1 MLKKGAKKM
10 KKLKWGILGPGN
22 IARDFAQALNR
33 VNGEVYAVA
42 SRSKERAEKFAKE
55 NNVKKAYGS
64 YDEIIKDEDIDV
76 VYIATPHS
84 NHYEY
89 IIKSLNNNKH
99 VLCEKAITVNQK
111 ELEEALKIARKKNL
125 VLEEAMTLFHMPL
138 YEKVIKKINN
148 EDLGK
153 VNMVQVSFGS
163 FKEYDENNRF
173 FNLDLAGGA
182 LLDIGTYALSFARYF
197 LSSMPEEILSTVK
210 KSSTGVD
217 EQSGIILKTKE
228 EEMAVISLAFRSK
241 MPKRGIVSCDNG
253 FITIDNFPRANKATI
268 NYLDGTVE
276 GIECGEEEKAL
287 DYEVSFMESRINEN
301 KDSKSIELTYDVT
314 KIMNKLRK
322 DWEIIYPFEK

>member
-1 MLKKGAKKM
+1 M

-42 SRSKERAEKFAKE
+42 SRNKERAEKFARE

-64 YDEIIKDEDIDV
+64 YDEIIKDKDIDV

-99 VLCEKAITVNQK
+99 VLCEKAITVNER
-111 ELEEALKIARKKNL
+111 ELEEALKIAREKNL

-138 YEKVIKKINN
+138 YEKVIKKINK

-210 KSSTGVD
+210 KAKTGVD
-217 EQSGIILKTKE
+217 EESGIILKTKE
-228 EEMAVISLAFRSK
+228 DEIATISLAFRSK

-276 GIECGEEEKAL
+276 VIECGEEEKAL
-287 DYEVSFMESRINEN
+287 DYEVIFMEEKIKEN
-301 KDSKSIELTYDVT
+301 KESNSIELTYDVT
-314 KIMNKLRK
+314 KIMNKVRK
-322 DWEIIYPFEK
+322 DWGIVYPFEK

>member
-1 MLKKGAKKM
+1 M

-42 SRSKERAEKFAKE
+42 SRNKERAEQFARE

-64 YDEIIKDEDIDV
+64 YDEIIKDKDIDV

-99 VLCEKAITVNQK
+99 VLCEKAITVNER
-111 ELEEALKIARKKNL
+111 ELEEALKIAREKNL
-125 VLEEAMTLFHMPL
+125 VLEESMTLFHMPL
-138 YEKVIKKINN
+138 YEKVIKKINK

-210 KSSTGVD
+210 KAKTGVD
-217 EQSGIILKTKE
+217 EESGIILKTKE
-228 EEMAVISLAFRSK
+228 DEIATISLAFRSK

-268 NYLDGTVE
+268 NYLDGAVE
-276 GIECGEEEKAL
+276 VIECGEEEKAL
-287 DYEVSFMESRINEN
+287 DYEVIFMEERIKEN
-301 KDSKSIELTYDVT
+301 KESNSIDLTYDVT
-314 KIMNKLRK
+314 KIMNKVRK
-322 DWEIIYPFEK
+322 DWGIVYPFEK

>member
-1 MLKKGAKKM
+1 M

-42 SRSKERAEKFAKE
+42 SRNKERAEKFARE

-64 YDEIIKDEDIDV
+64 YDEIIKDKDIDV

-99 VLCEKAITVNQK
+99 VLCEKAITVNER
-111 ELEEALKIARKKNL
+111 ELEEVLKIARENNL

-138 YEKVIKKINN
+138 YEKVIKKINK

-210 KSSTGVD
+210 KAKTGVD
-217 EQSGIILKTKE
+217 EESGIILKTKE
-228 EEMAVISLAFRSK
+228 DEIATISLAFRSK

-268 NYLDGTVE
+268 NYLDGAVE
-276 GIECGEEEKAL
+276 VIECGEEEKAL
-287 DYEVSFMESRINEN
+287 DYEVIFMEERIKEN
-301 KDSKSIELTYDVT
+301 KESNSIELTYDVT
-314 KIMNKLRK
+314 KIMNKVRK
-322 DWEIIYPFEK
+322 DWGIVYPFEK

>member
-1 MLKKGAKKM
+1 M

-42 SRSKERAEKFAKE
+42 SRNKERAEQFARE

-64 YDEIIKDEDIDV
+64 YDEIIKDKDIDV

-99 VLCEKAITVNQK
+99 VLCEKAITVNER
-111 ELEEALKIARKKNL
+111 ELEEVLKIAREKNL

-138 YEKVIKKINN
+138 YEKVIKKINK

-210 KSSTGVD
+210 KAKTGVD
-217 EQSGIILKTKE
+217 EESGIILKTKE
-228 EEMAVISLAFRSK
+228 DEIATISLAFRSK

-268 NYLDGTVE
+268 NYLDGAVE
-276 GIECGEEEKAL
+276 VIECGEEEKAL
-287 DYEVSFMESRINEN
+287 DYEVIFMEERIKEN
-301 KDSKSIELTYDVT
+301 KESNSIDLTYDVT
-314 KIMNKLRK
+314 KIMNKVRK
-322 DWEIIYPFEK
+322 DWGIVYPFEK

>member
-1 MLKKGAKKM
+1 M
-10 KKLKWGILGPGN
+10 KKLKWGILGPGS

-42 SRSKERAEKFAKE
+42 SRNKERAEKFARE

-64 YDEIIKDEDIDV
+64 YDEIIKDNDIDV

-99 VLCEKAITVNQK
+99 VLCEKAITVNER
-111 ELEEALKIARKKNL
+111 ELEEALKIAREKNL

-138 YEKVIKKINN
+138 YEKVIKKINK

-210 KSSTGVD
+210 KAKTGVD
-217 EQSGIILKTKE
+217 EESGIILKTKE
-228 EEMAVISLAFRSK
+228 DEIATISLAFRSK

-276 GIECGEEEKAL
+276 VIECGEEEKAL
-287 DYEVSFMESRINEN
+287 DYEVIFMEEGIKEN
-301 KDSKSIELTYDVT
+301 KESNSIDLTYDVT
-314 KIMNKLRK
+314 KIMNKVRK
-322 DWEIIYPFEK
+322 DWGIVYPFEK

>member
-1 MLKKGAKKM
+1 M
-10 KKLKWGILGPGN
+10 KKLKWGILGPGS

-42 SRSKERAEKFAKE
+42 SRNKERAEKFARE

-64 YDEIIKDEDIDV
+64 YDEIIKDKDIDV

-99 VLCEKAITVNQK
+99 VLCEKAITVNER
-111 ELEEALKIARKKNL
+111 ELEEALKIAREKNL

-210 KSSTGVD
+210 KAKTGVD
-217 EQSGIILKTKE
+217 EESGIILKTKE
-228 EEMAVISLAFRSK
+228 DEIATISLAFRSK

-268 NYLDGTVE
+268 NYLDGKVE
-276 GIECGEEEKAL
+276 VIECGEEEKAL
-287 DYEVSFMESRINEN
+287 DYEVIFMEEKINEN
-301 KDSKSIELTYDVT
+301 KESNSLDLTYDVT
-314 KIMNKLRK
+314 KIMNKVRK
-322 DWEIIYPFEK
+322 DWGIVYPFEK

>member
-1 MLKKGAKKM
+1 M

-22 IARDFAQALNR
+22 IARDFSQALNR

-42 SRSKERAEKFAKE
+42 SRNKERAEKFARE

-64 YDEIIKDEDIDV
+64 YDEIIKDKDIDV

-99 VLCEKAITVNQK
+99 VLCEKAITVNER
-111 ELEEALKIARKKNL
+111 ELEEALKIAREKNL

-210 KSSTGVD
+210 KAKTGVD
-217 EQSGIILKTKE
+217 EESGIILKTKE
-228 EEMAVISLAFRSK
+228 DEIATISLAFRSK

-268 NYLDGTVE
+268 NYLDGAVE
-276 GIECGEEEKAL
+276 VIECGEEEKAL
-287 DYEVSFMESRINEN
+287 DYEVIFMEERIKEN
-301 KDSKSIELTYDVT
+301 KESNSIDLTYDVT
-314 KIMNKLRK
+314 KIMNKVRK
-322 DWEIIYPFEK
+322 DWGIVYPFEK

>member
-1 MLKKGAKKM
+1 M

-42 SRSKERAEKFAKE
+42 SRNKERAEKFARE

-64 YDEIIKDEDIDV
+64 YDEIIKDKDIDV

-99 VLCEKAITVNQK
+99 VLCEKAITVNER
-111 ELEEALKIARKKNL
+111 ELEEALKIAREKNL

-138 YEKVIKKINN
+138 YEKVIKKINKK
-148 EDLGK
+148 DLGK

-210 KSSTGVD
+210 KAKTGVD
-217 EQSGIILKTKE
+217 EESGIILKTKE
-228 EEMAVISLAFRSK
+228 DEIATISLAFRSK

-276 GIECGEEEKAL
+276 VIECGEEEKAL
-287 DYEVSFMESRINEN
+287 DYEVIFMEEKINEN
-301 KDSKSIELTYDVT
+301 KESNSIELTYDV
-314 KIMNKLRK
+314 
-322 DWEIIYPFEK
+322 

>member
-1 MLKKGAKKM
+1 M

-42 SRSKERAEKFAKE
+42 SRNKERAEKFARE

-64 YDEIIKDEDIDV
+64 YDEIIKDKDIDV

-99 VLCEKAITVNQK
+99 VLCEKAITVNER
-111 ELEEALKIARKKNL
+111 ELEEALKIAREKNL

-138 YEKVIKKINN
+138 YEKVIKKINKK
-148 EDLGK
+148 DLGK
-153 VNMVQVSFGS
+153 VNIVQVSFGS

-210 KSSTGVD
+210 KAKTGVD
-217 EQSGIILKTKE
+217 EESGIILKTKE
-228 EEMAVISLAFRSK
+228 DEIATISLAFRSK

-276 GIECGEEEKAL
+276 VIECGEEEKAL
-287 DYEVSFMESRINEN
+287 DYEVIFMEEKINEN
-301 KDSKSIELTYDVT
+301 KESNSIELTYDVT
-314 KIMNKLRK
+314 KIMNKVRK
-322 DWEIIYPFEK
+322 DWGILYPFEK

>member
-1 MLKKGAKKM
+1 M

-42 SRSKERAEKFAKE
+42 SRNKERAEKFARE

-64 YDEIIKDEDIDV
+64 YDEIIKDKDIDV

-99 VLCEKAITVNQK
+99 VLCEKAITVNER
-111 ELEEALKIARKKNL
+111 ELEEALKIAREKNL

-138 YEKVIKKINN
+138 YEKVIKKINK

-210 KSSTGVD
+210 KAKTGVD
-217 EQSGIILKTKE
+217 EESGIILKTKE
-228 EEMAVISLAFRSK
+228 DEIATISLAFRSK

-276 GIECGEEEKAL
+276 VIECGEEEKAL
-287 DYEVSFMESRINEN
+287 DYEVIFMEEKIKEN
-301 KDSKSIELTYDVT
+301 KESNSIDLTYDVT
-314 KIMNKLRK
+314 KIMNKVRK
-322 DWEIIYPFEK
+322 DWGILYPFEK

>member
-1 MLKKGAKKM
+1 M

-42 SRSKERAEKFAKE
+42 SRNKERAEKFARE

-64 YDEIIKDEDIDV
+64 YDEIIKDKDIDV

-99 VLCEKAITVNQK
+99 VLCEKAITVNER
-111 ELEEALKIARKKNL
+111 ELEEALKIAREKNL

-210 KSSTGVD
+210 KAKTGVD
-217 EQSGIILKTKE
+217 EESGIILKTKE
-228 EEMAVISLAFRSK
+228 DEIATISLAFRSK

-268 NYLDGTVE
+268 NYLDGAVE
-276 GIECGEEEKAL
+276 VIECGEEEKAL
-287 DYEVSFMESRINEN
+287 DYEVIFMEERIKEN
-301 KDSKSIELTYDVT
+301 KESNSIELTYDVT
-314 KIMNKLRK
+314 KIMNKVRK
-322 DWEIIYPFEK
+322 DCGIVYPFEK

>member
-1 MLKKGAKKM
+1 M

-42 SRSKERAEKFAKE
+42 SRNKERAEQFARE

-64 YDEIIKDEDIDV
+64 YDEIIKDKDIDV

-99 VLCEKAITVNQK
+99 VLCEKAITVNEK
-111 ELEEALKIARKKNL
+111 ELEEALKIAREKNL

-138 YEKVIKKINN
+138 YEKVIKKINK

-210 KSSTGVD
+210 KAKTGVD
-217 EQSGIILKTKE
+217 EESGIILKTKE
-228 EEMAVISLAFRSK
+228 DEIATISLAFRSK

-268 NYLDGTVE
+268 NYLDGAVE
-276 GIECGEEEKAL
+276 VIECGEEEKAL
-287 DYEVSFMESRINEN
+287 DYEVIFMEERIKEN
-301 KDSKSIELTYDVT
+301 KESNSLDLTYDVT
-314 KIMNKLRK
+314 KIMNKVRK
-322 DWEIIYPFEK
+322 DWGIVYPFEK

>member
-1 MLKKGAKKM
+1 M
-10 KKLKWGILGPGN
+10 KKLKWGILGPGS

-42 SRSKERAEKFAKE
+42 SRNKERAEKFARE

-64 YDEIIKDEDIDV
+64 YDEIIKDKDIDV

-99 VLCEKAITVNQK
+99 VLCEKAITVNER
-111 ELEEALKIARKKNL
+111 ELEEALKIARENNL

-210 KSSTGVD
+210 KAKTGVD
-217 EQSGIILKTKE
+217 EESGIILKTKE
-228 EEMAVISLAFRSK
+228 DEVATISLAFRSK

-268 NYLDGTVE
+268 NYLDGAVE
-276 GIECGEEEKAL
+276 VIECGEEEKAL
-287 DYEVSFMESRINEN
+287 DYEVIFMEEKINEN
-301 KDSKSIELTYDVT
+301 KESNSIDLTYDVT
-314 KIMNKLRK
+314 KIMNKVRK
-322 DWEIIYPFEK
+322 DWGIDYPFEK

>member
-1 MLKKGAKKM
+1 M

-42 SRSKERAEKFAKE
+42 SRNKERAEKFARE

-64 YDEIIKDEDIDV
+64 YDEIIKDENIDV

-99 VLCEKAITVNQK
+99 VLCEKAITVNER
-111 ELEEALKIARKKNL
+111 ELQEALKIAREKNL

-210 KSSTGVD
+210 KAKTGVD

-228 EEMAVISLAFRSK
+228 EEIATISLAFRSK

-276 GIECGEEEKAL
+276 VIECGEEEKAL
-287 DYEVSFMESRINEN
+287 DYEVSFMEEKINEN
-301 KDSKSIELTYDVT
+301 KESNSIDLTYDVT
-314 KIMNKLRK
+314 KIMNKVRK
-322 DWEIIYPFEK
+322 DWGILYPFEK

>member
-1 MLKKGAKKM
+1 M

-42 SRSKERAEKFAKE
+42 SRNKERAEQFARE

-64 YDEIIKDEDIDV
+64 YDEIIKDKDIDV

-99 VLCEKAITVNQK
+99 VLCEKAITVNEK
-111 ELEEALKIARKKNL
+111 ELEEALKIAREKNL

-138 YEKVIKKINN
+138 YEKVIKKINK

-197 LSSMPEEILSTVK
+197 LSSMPDEILSTVK
-210 KSSTGVD
+210 KAKTGVD

-228 EEMAVISLAFRSK
+228 YEIATISLAFRSK

-276 GIECGEEEKAL
+276 VIECGEEEKAL
-287 DYEVSFMESRINEN
+287 DYEVSFMEEKINEN
-301 KDSKSIELTYDVT
+301 KESNSLELTYDVT
-314 KIMNKLRK
+314 KIMNKVRK
-322 DWEIIYPFEK
+322 DWGILYPFEK

>member
-1 MLKKGAKKM
+1 M

-42 SRSKERAEKFAKE
+42 SRNKERAEQFARK

-64 YDEIIKDEDIDV
+64 YDEIIKDKDIDV

-99 VLCEKAITVNQK
+99 VLCEKAITVNEK
-111 ELEEALKIARKKNL
+111 ELEEALKIAREKNL

-138 YEKVIKKINN
+138 YEKVIKKINK

-197 LSSMPEEILSTVK
+197 LSSMPDEILSTVK
-210 KSSTGVD
+210 KAKTGVD

-228 EEMAVISLAFRSK
+228 YEIATISLAFRSK

-268 NYLDGTVE
+268 KYLDGTVE
-276 GIECGEEEKAL
+276 VIECGEEEKAL
-287 DYEVSFMESRINEN
+287 DYEVIFMESRINEN
-301 KDSKSIELTYDVT
+301 KESNSLELTYDVT
-314 KIMNKLRK
+314 KIMNKVRK
-322 DWEIIYPFEK
+322 DWGIVYPFEK

>member
-1 MLKKGAKKM
+1 M
-10 KKLKWGILGPGN
+10 KKLKWGILGPGS

-42 SRSKERAEKFAKE
+42 SRNKERAEKFARE

-64 YDEIIKDEDIDV
+64 YDEIIKDKDIDV

-99 VLCEKAITVNQK
+99 VLCEKAITVNER
-111 ELEEALKIARKKNL
+111 ELEEALKIAREKNL

-138 YEKVIKKINN
+138 YEKVIKKINK

-182 LLDIGTYALSFARYF
+182 LLDVGTYALSFARYF

-210 KSSTGVD
+210 KAKTGVD
-217 EQSGIILKTKE
+217 EKSGIILKTKE
-228 EEMAVISLAFRSK
+228 DEIATISLAFRSK

-268 NYLDGTVE
+268 NYLDGKVE
-276 GIECGEEEKAL
+276 VIECGEEEKAL
-287 DYEVSFMESRINEN
+287 DYEVSFMEEKINEN
-301 KDSKSIELTYDVT
+301 KESNSIDLTYDVT
-314 KIMNKLRK
+314 KIMNKVRK
-322 DWEIIYPFEK
+322 DWGILYPFEK

>member
-1 MLKKGAKKM
+1 M

-42 SRSKERAEKFAKE
+42 SRNKERAEKFARE

-64 YDEIIKDEDIDV
+64 YDEIIKDKDIDV

-99 VLCEKAITVNQK
+99 VLCEKAITVNER
-111 ELEEALKIARKKNL
+111 ELEEALKIAREKNL
-125 VLEEAMTLFHMPL
+125 VLEEAMTLFYMPL
-138 YEKVIKKINN
+138 YEKVIKKINK

-210 KSSTGVD
+210 KAKTGVD
-217 EQSGIILKTKE
+217 EKSGIILKTKE
-228 EEMAVISLAFRSK
+228 DEIATISLAFRSK

-268 NYLDGTVE
+268 NYLDGKVE
-276 GIECGEEEKAL
+276 VIECGEEEKAL
-287 DYEVSFMESRINEN
+287 DYEVIFMEERIKEN
-301 KDSKSIELTYDVT
+301 KESNSLELTYDVT
-314 KIMNKLRK
+314 KIMNKVRK
-322 DWEIIYPFEK
+322 DWGIFYPFENN

>member
-1 MLKKGAKKM
+1 M
-10 KKLKWGILGPGN
+10 KKLKWGILGPGS

-42 SRSKERAEKFAKE
+42 SRSKERAEKFARE

-64 YDEIIKDEDIDV
+64 YDEIIKDKDIDV

-99 VLCEKAITVNQK
+99 VLCEKAITVNER
-111 ELEEALKIARKKNL
+111 ELEEALKIAREKNL

-138 YEKVIKKINN
+138 YEKVIKKINK

-210 KSSTGVD
+210 KAKTGVD
-217 EQSGIILKTKE
+217 EESGIILKTKE
-228 EEMAVISLAFRSK
+228 DEIATISLAFRSK

-276 GIECGEEEKAL
+276 VIECGEEEKAL
-287 DYEVSFMESRINEN
+287 DYEVIFMEEKINEN
-301 KDSKSIELTYDVT
+301 KESNSIELTYDVI
-314 KIMNKLRK
+314 KIMNKVRK
-322 DWEIIYPFEK
+322 DWGILYPFEK

>member
-1 MLKKGAKKM
+1 M
-10 KKLKWGILGPGN
+10 KKLKWGILGPGS

-42 SRSKERAEKFAKE
+42 SRNKERAEKFARE

-64 YDEIIKDEDIDV
+64 YDEIIKDKDIDV

-99 VLCEKAITVNQK
+99 VLCEKAITVNER
-111 ELEEALKIARKKNL
+111 ELEEALKIARENNL

-210 KSSTGVD
+210 KAKTGVD
-217 EQSGIILKTKE
+217 EESGIILKTKE
-228 EEMAVISLAFRSK
+228 DEVATISLAFRSK

-276 GIECGEEEKAL
+276 VIECGEEEKAL
-287 DYEVSFMESRINEN
+287 DYEVIFMEEKINEN
-301 KDSKSIELTYDVT
+301 KESNSIELTYDVI
-314 KIMNKLRK
+314 KIMNKVRK
-322 DWEIIYPFEK
+322 DWGILYPFEK

>member
-1 MLKKGAKKM
+1 M

-42 SRSKERAEKFAKE
+42 SRNKERAEKFARE

-64 YDEIIKDEDIDV
+64 YDEIIKDKDIDV

-99 VLCEKAITVNQK
+99 VLCEKAITVNER
-111 ELEEALKIARKKNL
+111 ELEEALKIAREKNL

-138 YEKVIKKINN
+138 YEKVIKKINK

-210 KSSTGVD
+210 KAKTGVD
-217 EQSGIILKTKE
+217 EESGIILKTKE
-228 EEMAVISLAFRSK
+228 DEIATISLAFRSK

-268 NYLDGTVE
+268 NYLEGAVE
-276 GIECGEEEKAL
+276 VIECGEEKKAL
-287 DYEVSFMESRINEN
+287 DYEVIFMEEKINEN
-301 KDSKSIELTYDVT
+301 KESNSIELTYDVT
-314 KIMNKLRK
+314 KIMNKVRK
-322 DWEIIYPFEK
+322 DWGILYPFEK

>member
-1 MLKKGAKKM
+1 M
-10 KKLKWGILGPGN
+10 KKLKWGILGPGS

-42 SRSKERAEKFAKE
+42 SRNKERAEKFARE

-64 YDEIIKDEDIDV
+64 YDEIIKDKDIDV

-99 VLCEKAITVNQK
+99 VLCEKAITVNER
-111 ELEEALKIARKKNL
+111 ELEEALKIAREKNL

-138 YEKVIKKINN
+138 YEKVINKINK

-210 KSSTGVD
+210 KAKTGVD
-217 EQSGIILKTKE
+217 EESGIILKTKE
-228 EEMAVISLAFRSK
+228 DEIATISLAFRSK

-268 NYLDGTVE
+268 NYLDGAVE
-276 GIECGEEEKAL
+276 VIECGEEEKAL
-287 DYEVSFMESRINEN
+287 DYEVIFMEERIKEN
-301 KDSKSIELTYDVT
+301 KESNSIDLTYDVT
-314 KIMNKLRK
+314 KIMNKAVSYTHLTL
-322 DWEIIYPFEK
+322 PTTNSV

>member
-1 MLKKGAKKM
+1 M

-42 SRSKERAEKFAKE
+42 SRNKERAEKFARE

-64 YDEIIKDEDIDV
+64 YDEIIKDKDIDV

-99 VLCEKAITVNQK
+99 VLCEKAITVNER
-111 ELEEALKIARKKNL
+111 ELEEALKIAREKNL

-138 YEKVIKKINN
+138 YEKVIKKMNK

-210 KSSTGVD
+210 KAKTGVD
-217 EQSGIILKTKE
+217 EESGIILKTKE
-228 EEMAVISLAFRSK
+228 DEIATISLAFRSK

-268 NYLDGTVE
+268 NYLDGAVE
-276 GIECGEEEKAL
+276 VIECGEEEKAL
-287 DYEVSFMESRINEN
+287 DYEVIFMEERIKEN
-301 KDSKSIELTYDVT
+301 KESNSIELTYDVT
-314 KIMNKLRK
+314 KIMNKVRK
-322 DWEIIYPFEK
+322 DWGIVYPFEK

>member
-1 MLKKGAKKM
+1 M

-42 SRSKERAEKFAKE
+42 SRNKERAEKFARE

-64 YDEIIKDEDIDV
+64 YDEIIKDKDIDV

-99 VLCEKAITVNQK
+99 VLCEKAITVNER
-111 ELEEALKIARKKNL
+111 ELEEALKIARENNL

-138 YEKVIKKINN
+138 YEKVIKKINK

-153 VNMVQVSFGS
+153 VNIVQVSFGS

-210 KSSTGVD
+210 KAKTGVD
-217 EQSGIILKTKE
+217 EESGIILKTKE
-228 EEMAVISLAFRSK
+228 DEIATISLAFRSK

-276 GIECGEEEKAL
+276 VIECGEEEKAL
-287 DYEVSFMESRINEN
+287 DYEVIFMEERIKEN
-301 KDSKSIELTYDVT
+301 KESNSIDLTYDVT
-314 KIMNKLRK
+314 KIMNKVRK
-322 DWEIIYPFEK
+322 DWGIVYPFEK

>member
-1 MLKKGAKKM
+1 M

-42 SRSKERAEKFAKE
+42 SRNKERAEKFARE

-64 YDEIIKDEDIDV
+64 YDEIIKDENIDV

-99 VLCEKAITVNQK
+99 VLCEKAITVNER
-111 ELEEALKIARKKNL
+111 ELEEALKIAREKNL

-210 KSSTGVD
+210 KAKTGVD
-217 EQSGIILKTKE
+217 EESGIILKTKE
-228 EEMAVISLAFRSK
+228 DEIATISLAFRSK

-276 GIECGEEEKAL
+276 VIECGEEEKAL
-287 DYEVSFMESRINEN
+287 DYEVSFMEEKINEN
-301 KDSKSIELTYDVT
+301 KESNSIDLTYDVT
-314 KIMNKLRK
+314 KIMNKVRK
-322 DWEIIYPFEK
+322 DWGILYPFEK

>member
-1 MLKKGAKKM
+1 M
-10 KKLKWGILGPGN
+10 KKLKWGILGPGS

-42 SRSKERAEKFAKE
+42 SRNKERAEKFARE

-64 YDEIIKDEDIDV
+64 YDEIIKDKDIDV

-99 VLCEKAITVNQK
+99 VLCEKAITVNER
-111 ELEEALKIARKKNL
+111 ELEEALKIAREKNL

-138 YEKVIKKINN
+138 YEKVIKKINK

-210 KSSTGVD
+210 KAKTGVD
-217 EQSGIILKTKE
+217 EESGIILKTKE
-228 EEMAVISLAFRSK
+228 DEIATISLAFRSK

-268 NYLDGTVE
+268 NYLDGKVE
-276 GIECGEEEKAL
+276 VIECGEEEKAL
-287 DYEVSFMESRINEN
+287 DYEVIFMEEKINEN
-301 KDSKSIELTYDVT
+301 KESNSIDLTYDVT
-314 KIMNKLRK
+314 KIMNKVRK
-322 DWEIIYPFEK
+322 DWGILYPFEK

>member
-1 MLKKGAKKM
+1 M

-42 SRSKERAEKFAKE
+42 SRNKERAEKFARE

-64 YDEIIKDEDIDV
+64 YDEIIKDENIDV

-99 VLCEKAITVNQK
+99 VLCEKAITVNER
-111 ELEEALKIARKKNL
+111 ELEEALKIAREKNL
-125 VLEEAMTLFHMPL
+125 VLEEAMTLFHMTL

-153 VNMVQVSFGS
+153 VNIVQVSFGS

-210 KSSTGVD
+210 KAKTGVD

-228 EEMAVISLAFRSK
+228 EEIATISLAFRSK

-276 GIECGEEEKAL
+276 VIECGEEEKAL
-287 DYEVSFMESRINEN
+287 DYEVSFMEEKINEN
-301 KDSKSIELTYDVT
+301 KESNSIELTYDVT
-314 KIMNKLRK
+314 KIMNKVRK
-322 DWEIIYPFEK
+322 DWGIIYPFEK

>member
-1 MLKKGAKKM
+1 M

-42 SRSKERAEKFAKE
+42 SRNKERAEKFARE

-64 YDEIIKDEDIDV
+64 YDEIIKDKDIDV

-99 VLCEKAITVNQK
+99 VLCEKAITVNER
-111 ELEEALKIARKKNL
+111 ELEEALKIAREKNL

-210 KSSTGVD
+210 KAKTGVD
-217 EQSGIILKTKE
+217 EESGIILKTKE
-228 EEMAVISLAFRSK
+228 DEIATISLAFRSK

-268 NYLDGTVE
+268 NYLDGAVE
-276 GIECGEEEKAL
+276 VIECGEEEKAL
-287 DYEVSFMESRINEN
+287 DYEVIFMEERIKEN
-301 KDSKSIELTYDVT
+301 KESNSIDLTYDVT
-314 KIMNKLRK
+314 KIMNKVRK
-322 DWEIIYPFEK
+322 DWGIVYPFEK

>member
-1 MLKKGAKKM
+1 M

-42 SRSKERAEKFAKE
+42 SRNKERAEKFARE

-64 YDEIIKDEDIDV
+64 YDEIIKDENIDV

-99 VLCEKAITVNQK
+99 VLCEKAITVNER
-111 ELEEALKIARKKNL
+111 ELEEALKIAREKNL

-138 YEKVIKKINN
+138 YEKVIKKINKK
-148 EDLGK
+148 DLGK

-210 KSSTGVD
+210 KAKTGVD
-217 EQSGIILKTKE
+217 EESGIILKTKE
-228 EEMAVISLAFRSK
+228 DEIATISLAFRSK

-276 GIECGEEEKAL
+276 VIECGEEEKAL
-287 DYEVSFMESRINEN
+287 DYEVIFMEERIKEN
-301 KDSKSIELTYDVT
+301 KESNSIDLTYDVT
-314 KIMNKLRK
+314 KIMNKVRK
-322 DWEIIYPFEK
+322 DWGILYPFEK

>member
-1 MLKKGAKKM
+1 M

-42 SRSKERAEKFAKE
+42 SRNKERAEKFARE

-64 YDEIIKDEDIDV
+64 YDEIIKDKDIDV

-99 VLCEKAITVNQK
+99 VLCEKAITVNER
-111 ELEEALKIARKKNL
+111 ELEEVLKIARENNL

-210 KSSTGVD
+210 KAKTGVD
-217 EQSGIILKTKE
+217 EESGIILKTKE
-228 EEMAVISLAFRSK
+228 DEIATISLAFRSK

-276 GIECGEEEKAL
+276 VIECGEEEKAL
-287 DYEVSFMESRINEN
+287 DYEVIFMEEKINEN
-301 KDSKSIELTYDVT
+301 KESNSIELTYDVT
-314 KIMNKLRK
+314 KIMNKVRK
-322 DWEIIYPFEK
+322 DWGIVYPFEK

>member
-1 MLKKGAKKM
+1 M

-42 SRSKERAEKFAKE
+42 SRNKERAEKFARE

-64 YDEIIKDEDIDV
+64 YDEIIKDKDIDV

-99 VLCEKAITVNQK
+99 VLCEKAITVNEK
-111 ELEEALKIARKKNL
+111 ELEEALKIAREKNL

-138 YEKVIKKINN
+138 YEKVIKKINKK
-148 EDLGK
+148 DLGK

-210 KSSTGVD
+210 KAKTGVD
-217 EQSGIILKTKE
+217 EESGIILKTKE
-228 EEMAVISLAFRSK
+228 DEIATISLAFRSK

-268 NYLDGTVE
+268 NYLDGAVE
-276 GIECGEEEKAL
+276 VIECGEEEKAL
-287 DYEVSFMESRINEN
+287 DYEVIFMEEKINEN
-301 KDSKSIELTYDVT
+301 KESNSIDLTYDVT
-314 KIMNKLRK
+314 KIMNKVRK
-322 DWEIIYPFEK
+322 DWGILYPFEK

>member
-1 MLKKGAKKM
+1 M

-42 SRSKERAEKFAKE
+42 SRNKERAEKFARE

-64 YDEIIKDEDIDV
+64 YDEIIKDKDIDV

-99 VLCEKAITVNQK
+99 VLCEKAITVNEK
-111 ELEEALKIARKKNL
+111 ELEEALKIAREKNL

-138 YEKVIKKINN
+138 YEKVIKKINK

-210 KSSTGVD
+210 KAKTGVD
-217 EQSGIILKTKE
+217 EESGIILKTKE
-228 EEMAVISLAFRSK
+228 DEIATISLAFRSK

-268 NYLDGTVE
+268 NYLDGAVE
-276 GIECGEEEKAL
+276 VIECGEEEKAL
-287 DYEVSFMESRINEN
+287 DYEVIFMEERIKEN
-301 KDSKSIELTYDVT
+301 KESNSIDLTYDVT
-314 KIMNKLRK
+314 KIMNKVRK
-322 DWEIIYPFEK
+322 DWGIVYPFEK

>member
-1 MLKKGAKKM
+1 M
-10 KKLKWGILGPGN
+10 KKLKWGILGPGS

-42 SRSKERAEKFAKE
+42 SRNKERAEKFARE

-64 YDEIIKDEDIDV
+64 YDEIIKDKDIDV

-99 VLCEKAITVNQK
+99 VLCEKAITVNER
-111 ELEEALKIARKKNL
+111 ELEEALKIAREKDL

-138 YEKVIKKINN
+138 YEKVIKKISK

-210 KSSTGVD
+210 KAKTGVD
-217 EQSGIILKTKE
+217 EESGIILKTKE
-228 EEMAVISLAFRSK
+228 EEIATISLAFRSK
-241 MPKRGIVSCDNG
+241 MPKRG
-253 FITIDNFPRANKATI
+253 
-268 NYLDGTVE
+268 
-276 GIECGEEEKAL
+276 
-287 DYEVSFMESRINEN
+287 
-301 KDSKSIELTYDVT
+301 
-314 KIMNKLRK
+314 
-322 DWEIIYPFEK
+322 

>member
-1 MLKKGAKKM
+1 M

-42 SRSKERAEKFAKE
+42 SRNKERAEKFARE

-64 YDEIIKDEDIDV
+64 YDEIIKDKDIDV

-99 VLCEKAITVNQK
+99 VLCEKAITVNER
-111 ELEEALKIARKKNL
+111 ELEEALKIAREKNL

-138 YEKVIKKINN
+138 YEKVIKKINK

-210 KSSTGVD
+210 KAKTGVD
-217 EQSGIILKTKE
+217 EESGIILKTKE
-228 EEMAVISLAFRSK
+228 DEIATISLAFRSK

-268 NYLDGTVE
+268 NYLDGKVE
-276 GIECGEEEKAL
+276 VIECGEEEKAL
-287 DYEVSFMESRINEN
+287 DYEVIFMEEKINEN
-301 KDSKSIELTYDVT
+301 KESNSIELTYDVT
-314 KIMNKLRK
+314 KIMNKVRK
-322 DWEIIYPFEK
+322 DWGILYPFEK

>member
-1 MLKKGAKKM
+1 M

-42 SRSKERAEKFAKE
+42 SRNKERAEKFARE

-64 YDEIIKDEDIDV
+64 YDEIIKDKDIDV

-99 VLCEKAITVNQK
+99 VLCEKAITVNER
-111 ELEEALKIARKKNL
+111 ELEEALKIAREKNL

-182 LLDIGTYALSFARYF
+182 LLDTGTYALSFARYF

-210 KSSTGVD
+210 KAKTGVD
-217 EQSGIILKTKE
+217 EESGIILKTKE
-228 EEMAVISLAFRSK
+228 DEIATISLAFRSK

-268 NYLDGTVE
+268 NYLDGAVE
-276 GIECGEEEKAL
+276 VIECGEEEKAL
-287 DYEVSFMESRINEN
+287 DYEVIFMEERIKEN
-301 KDSKSIELTYDVT
+301 KESNSIELTYDVT
-314 KIMNKLRK
+314 KIMNKVRK
-322 DWEIIYPFEK
+322 DWGIVYPFEK

>member
-1 MLKKGAKKM
+1 M

-42 SRSKERAEKFAKE
+42 SRNKERAEKFARE

-64 YDEIIKDEDIDV
+64 YDEIIKDKDIDV

-99 VLCEKAITVNQK
+99 VLCEKAITVNER
-111 ELEEALKIARKKNL
+111 ELEEALKIARENNL

-148 EDLGK
+148 ADLGK

-197 LSSMPEEILSTVK
+197 LSSMPKEILSTVK
-210 KSSTGVD
+210 KAKTGVD
-217 EQSGIILKTKE
+217 EESGIILKTKE
-228 EEMAVISLAFRSK
+228 DEIATISLAFRSK

-268 NYLDGTVE
+268 NYLDGAVE
-276 GIECGEEEKAL
+276 VIECGEEDKAL
-287 DYEVSFMESRINEN
+287 DYEVIFMEERIKEN
-301 KDSKSIELTYDVT
+301 KESNSIDLTYDVT
-314 KIMNKLRK
+314 KIMNKVRK
-322 DWEIIYPFEK
+322 DWGILYPFEK

>member
-1 MLKKGAKKM
+1 M
-10 KKLKWGILGPGN
+10 KKLKWGILGPGS

-42 SRSKERAEKFAKE
+42 SRNKERAEKFARE

-64 YDEIIKDEDIDV
+64 YDEIIKDKDIDV

-99 VLCEKAITVNQK
+99 VLCEKAITVNER
-111 ELEEALKIARKKNL
+111 ELEEALKIAREKNL

-138 YEKVIKKINN
+138 YEKVIKKISK

-210 KSSTGVD
+210 KAKTGVD
-217 EQSGIILKTKE
+217 EESGIILKTKE
-228 EEMAVISLAFRSK
+228 DEIATISLAFRSK

-268 NYLDGTVE
+268 NYLDGKVE
-276 GIECGEEEKAL
+276 VIECGEEEKAL
-287 DYEVSFMESRINEN
+287 DYEVIFMEERIKEN
-301 KDSKSIELTYDVT
+301 KESNSLDLTYDVT
-314 KIMNKLRK
+314 KIMNKVRK
-322 DWEIIYPFEK
+322 DWGILYPFEK